1 VEAAEA
7 KVGPEGLAA
16 AQRLAG
22 SVAFGPI
29 AGHKGVFLCHILCEL
44 GALDG
49 VPALRDI
56 RDWTDRNPREVL
68 LLVVE
73 DAAPAAVIKDAFERS
88 GLAAYANEFQPLS
101 GRPFPTLRQ
110 MIDSGKRLFVMAE
123 DHGESS
129 GWYHR
134 AYDVMMETPFAFRSP
149 GELQTDASCRPN
161 RGGTGKPLFLV
172 NSWVESYPPDPRNAD
187 VVNQRKNLVER
198 ARRCERLR
206 GHVANLL
213 AVDFVERG
221 DLIGATDE
229 LNGVTTR

>member
-1 VEAAEA
+1 MEAAEA

-56 RDWTDRNPREVL
+56 RDWMDRNPREVL

-161 RGGTGKPLFLV
+161 RGGTGKPLSSSTAGWSPTRRTLATRT
-172 NSWVESYPPDPRNAD
+172 SSTS
-187 VVNQRKNLVER
+187 ER
-198 ARRCERLR
+198 TSSSARAAASGC
-206 GHVANLL
+206 
-213 AVDFVERG
+213 
-221 DLIGATDE
+221 GATSR
-229 LNGVTTR
+229 TCWPSTSSSAAISSAPPTS